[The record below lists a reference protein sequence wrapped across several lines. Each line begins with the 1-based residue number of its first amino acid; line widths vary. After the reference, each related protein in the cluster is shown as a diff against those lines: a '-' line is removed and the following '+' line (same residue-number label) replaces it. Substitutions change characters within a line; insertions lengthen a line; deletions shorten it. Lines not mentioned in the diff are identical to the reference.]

1 MGRNCAE
8 ATNALFRRKT
18 RSVAALVA
26 AVVRPTALL
35 TADALPFPLATAR
48 ECLAATV
55 LEEAVLETAFRDALF
70 FDSVEALLVVN
81 VAVASAPAVW
91 ATTTCPAP
99 KANANI
105 NPLLIDTLNS
115 TSPTRHRKNR
125 HNASINFICV

>member
-8 ATNALFRRKT
+8 ATKALFRRRT

-26 AVVRPTALL
+26 AVVRPTAPF
-35 TADALPFPLATAR
+35 TAEALPFTLAAAR
-48 ECLAATV
+48 ECFAARDLVEADLA
-55 LEEAVLETAFRDALF
+55 TAFRDALF
-70 FDSVEALLVVN
+70 FDSVEVLLVVN
-81 VAVASAPAVW
+81 VAVARAADVW

-99 KANANI
+99 KANANN

-125 HNASINFICV
+125 YNASIDFICV